1 MLREAIHKI
10 DLTSKSR
17 GPAIISMSVCLLF
30 IGLAIL
36 LYVIYPYSPT
46 TCTAKYY
53 RLSLLKKNDTFL
65 IHGLWIEQCEECPTC
80 GYPSFCES
88 ACKFNISKLAPIYDR
103 IQENWFPGENPL
115 NNSLLSHE
123 WCKHGSCTNMTELA
137 YFNMT
142 LGLYDELVANDL
154 LSLCNQRSKGY
165 FIVNQNFTITNTTM
179 DLSKKDR
186 SNAHKECEDHSLL
199 ISSPA
204 GCS

>member
-1 MLREAIHKI
+1 MTLF
-10 DLTSKSR
+10 SY
-17 GPAIISMSVCLLF
+17 MVC
-30 IGLAIL
+30 GLNNVKNVPLVVTRAFVNQLVNLIL
-36 LYVIYPYSPT
+36 ANS
-46 TCTAKYY
+46 
-53 RLSLLKKNDTFL
+53 
-65 IHGLWIEQCEECPTC
+65 
-80 GYPSFCES
+80 
-88 ACKFNISKLAPIYDR
+88 PIYDR

-154 LSLCNQRSKGY
+154 LSLCNQRSKECY